1 MRKLGRWALLGVTL
15 LFGGAPAVA
24 AQGGE
29 SGVVP
34 TQVSIGAAQSDRFA
48 ELALSCVEREYP
60 NKIAHVLSSA
70 ADVAAPRALTPSFYG
85 CFDWHSAVHGHWLLV
100 RLLRRA
106 AENGPTLPL
115 WSKTAREILGRH
127 LGNESLSKEVAY
139 LRGAGRANFERP
151 YGLAWL
157 LQLGAEL
164 AELAAR
170 GDRDAQAW
178 SQALRPLELAAVE
191 RLAAW
196 LPKLTHPVRT
206 GEHSQTAFALGLA
219 LDWART
225 PRRNS
230 LSPAVPRLLPPV
242 AAASPQSDAIPAK
255 LAALID
261 ERARVFFAKDTAC
274 PLSYEPSGE
283 DFLSPCLAEAD
294 LMRRVLPAA
303 EFARWLAAFLPAA
316 SLRGLRP
323 AEVSDRTDGKLVHL
337 DGLNLSRAWMLFGI
351 ASALPDSERPGAS
364 STVVATTWPTT
375 LPFPAGITQPLKLE
389 LLRLAVAHRDAGLA
403 ALSSQSYEGGHWLGS
418 FATYLLTG
426 RGLPP

>member
-1 MRKLGRWALLGVTL
+1 MRRASLRPLLFATLLLGGTA
-15 LFGGAPAVA
+15 GAAPAV
-24 AQGGE
+24 
-29 SGVVP
+29 SDNP
-34 TQVSIGAAQSDRFA
+34 TAPAPQSMGAAQSDRFA

-106 AENGPTLPL
+106 AASGPTPPG
-115 WSKTAREILGRH
+115 WSKTAREILSRH
-127 LGNESLSKEVAY
+127 LSSENIGKEVAY

-164 AELAAR
+164 TELAAA
-170 GDRDAQAW
+170 GDPDAVGWAA
-178 SQALRPLELAAVE
+178 ALRPLELAAVE

-230 LSPAVPRLLPPV
+230 LSPLVPRQLPAV
-242 AAASPQSDAIPAK
+242 AAANPASDAIPAK
-255 LAALID
+255 LAALVD

-294 LMRRVLPAA
+294 LMRRLLPSA
-303 EFARWLAAFLPAA
+303 EFARWLTAFLPA
-316 SLRGLRP
+316 STLRGLRP

-351 ASALPDSERPGAS
+351 ASALPDSNQPSAS
-364 STVVATTWPTT
+364 STVVAVTWPTT
-375 LPFPAGITQPLKLE
+375 LPFPATITQPLKLE

-426 RGLPP
+426 RGLPQ